1 MLRTGCMGTMVVVQV
16 ALILTVSFFV
26 LIANKKLDMKS
37 KGLSIFGRAVA
48 GLLWFAAV
56 LVLISGAYSLAT
68 GKKDSMKYKK
78 YKMMKMKDWKQ
89 HSGMKAP
96 MKAPM
101 HREMKD
107 YRK

>member
-1 MLRTGCMGTMVVVQV
+1 MLRTGCMGTMVVIQV
-16 ALILTVSFFV
+16 ALILTISFFV

-37 KGLSIFGRAVA
+37 KRLSTFGRAIA

-68 GKKDSMKYKK
+68 GKRDSMKYKK
-78 YKMMKMKDWKQ
+78 YKMMKMKDWKH

-96 MKAPM
+96 MQS
-101 HREMKD
+101 EMKN
-107 YRK
+107 R